1 MTTEELHNISSGC
14 MWFWYVQKSVFGP
27 VTRFVSHWIPFSR
40 ILAND
45 SGQSYRRGISTIL
58 VHLRCTIAMP
68 PTQEVL
74 ATMARE
80 LFAFAASSDDDDAIG
95 SSEEL
100 GDTEELIEAAK
111 AVELE
116 ELKSEERL

>member
-1 MTTEELHNISSGC
+1 
-14 MWFWYVQKSVFGP
+14 
-27 VTRFVSHWIPFSR
+27 
-40 ILAND
+40 
-45 SGQSYRRGISTIL
+45 
-58 VHLRCTIAMP
+58 MP